1 MTARKQEK
9 EAVTLD
15 DLFDTTTGG
24 FLATGE
30 EIDRV
35 QRRLGHILR
44 LQERILSSSEHLET
58 LAEANIQHTPERL
71 VTLPDALRFGLLMLF
86 VASAGWIANDLHRAK
101 SPADQTAVMADS
113 TTQPKGNDQ

>member
-1 MTARKQEK
+1 MTAERKET

-24 FLATGE
+24 FLAMGE

-35 QRRLGHILR
+35 QRRLGQVLN

-58 LAEANIQHTPERL
+58 LAEANIRRMPERL
-71 VTLPDALRFGLLMLF
+71 VRLPDALRFGLLMLF
-86 VASAGWIANDLHRAK
+86 MASAGWFANDLHRAN
-101 SPADQTAVMADS
+101 SPAAKTAVIADS
-113 TTQPKGNDQ
+113 TTQLKGQDQ